1 MKTPNWVVIAVKPQ
15 KDYTLLLSFANGE
28 KKLYDARP
36 LLAKSIYKPLNN
48 LSFFLTAKAECG
60 SVAWNDDIDIAPE
73 HLYEASLPL

>member
-1 MKTPNWVVIAVKPQ
+1 MKTPNWVVVAVQPQ

-28 KKLYDARP
+28 QKLYDARP
-36 LLAKSIYKPLNN
+36 LLTKSIYKPLNN